1 MQDYL
6 NQHEMWKL
14 DIEEVNGMYSDN
26 QMILKIIRGLTTQ
39 YDPFV
44 IQYYFLQDFPG
55 IPARFIWRRV

>member
-26 QMILKIIRGLTTQ
+26 QMILKIIRGLTTRLGD
-39 YDPFV
+39 DPCW
-44 IQYYFLQDFPG
+44 IDPG
-55 IPARFIWRRV
+55 MILSE